1 MKKKPFMMALGVF
14 GAIFVFFAALMVLMP
29 SAGKGTPFIGER
41 VGVVEVRGV
50 IVSAQK
56 VIDELESFRE
66 NAAIK
71 AIVLRVESP
80 GGGVAPSQEI
90 YTAVKKTVS
99 DKPVVVSMG
108 SVAASGGYYISAPAK
123 RIFAN
128 PGTITGSIGVIL
140 EFPNLQELMKTIGVG
155 LQVVKSGAF
164 KDMGA
169 SNKALS
175 AEERKLLQET
185 VDNVH
190 SQFVR
195 AVAEGRSM
203 PEEKVRALADGRVFS
218 GEQAKAVGLVD
229 QLGGLQDAV
238 EYAGQLGK
246 ISGKPKVVYP
256 PKEQTGLLEYILGK
270 SKLQLAEILPAN
282 GGLSFIWRQ

>member
-1 MKKKPFMMALGVF
+1 MMALGVF
-14 GAIFVFFAALMVLMP
+14 GAIFVFFAALMMLMP
-29 SAGKGTPFIGER
+29 SGGNGAPFLGER

-175 AEERKLLQET
+175 AEERKLLQEM

-246 ISGKPKVVYP
+246 
-256 PKEQTGLLEYILGK
+256 
-270 SKLQLAEILPAN
+270 
-282 GGLSFIWRQ
+282 

>member
-29 SAGKGTPFIGER
+29 SAGKGALCIGER
-41 VGVVEVRGV
+41 VGVIEVRGV
-50 IVSAQK
+50 IVSARK
-56 VIDELESFRE
+56 VIEELESFKE

-90 YTAVKKTVS
+90 YTAVRKAVS
-99 DKPVVVSMG
+99 VKPVVVSMG
-108 SVAASGGYYISAPAK
+108 SVAASGGYYISVPAK

-128 PGTITGSIGVIL
+128 PGTITGSIGVIMQ
-140 EFPNLQELMKTIGVG
+140 FPNLQELMKTIGVS
-155 LQVVKSGAF
+155 LQVVKSGEL
-164 KDMGA
+164 KDAG
-169 SNKALS
+169 SSSRPLS
-175 AEERKLLQET
+175 AGERKLLQEM

-238 EYAGQLGK
+238 EYAGQLAK

-256 PKEQTGLLEYILGK
+256 PKEQTGLLEYLLGK
-270 SKLQLAEILPAN
+270 SKLQLAEILPAS
-282 GGLSFIWRQ
+282 GDLSFIWKQ